1 VDVSAVVAPQ
11 LVLFTARNYRRRL
24 FRRPVFFGGERE
36 ENFNLAFI
44 AAARVIVVVVVVVV
58 VLTRFVARARE
69 GGASFSTRKKG
80 KESLREQHES

>member
-58 VLTRFVARARE
+58 LTRFVARARE

>member
-58 VLTRFVARARE
+58 LTGFVARARE

>member
-1 VDVSAVVAPQ
+1 MDVSAVVAPQ

-58 VLTRFVARARE
+58 LTRFVARARE